1 MNYEYA
7 ALTDTGRTRVNNEDS
22 VAVDPATGLAV
33 LADGMGGY
41 NAGEVASGMATSFIT
56 TELGR
61 WLSQAEGRV
70 LPRDIKRAMEIC
82 VENANTSI
90 FNSACSNPDYSG
102 MGTTLVVGAFLG
114 PRLFLGHIG
123 DSRCYRWRNHTL
135 VQITRDH
142 SLLQEQPSRPPCR
155 PTATLSPA
163 RWVSRHR

>member
-102 MGTTLVVGAFLG
+102 MGNHAGGRGLSGSTSVPGPYRRLEMLPVAQPHAGADYKG
-114 PRLFLGHIG
+114 TI
-123 DSRCYRWRNHTL
+123 RCCRNSWTP
-135 VQITRDH
+135 D
-142 SLLQEQPSRPPCR
+142 
-155 PTATLSPA
+155 
-163 RWVSRHR
+163 